1 MAYALSLV
9 GRALVTAST
18 ESSRT
23 SNLADVCRHRPD
35 GGLGH
40 AGEMSVEMRWRAA
53 FGIVGN
59 IIAAI
64 YDGSA
69 VSRSALFGR
78 LSLAPGSEKCVVKCG
93 AFT

>member
-9 GRALVTAST
+9 GRALVAAST
-18 ESSRT
+18 ESSST
-23 SNLADVCRHRPD
+23 SNLADVCRHRPG

-69 VSRSALFGR
+69 VSRSAFFGR
-78 LSLAPGSEKCVVKCG
+78 FSLAPGSEKCG

>member
-1 MAYALSLV
+1 
-9 GRALVTAST
+9 
-18 ESSRT
+18 
-23 SNLADVCRHRPD
+23 
-35 GGLGH
+35 
-40 AGEMSVEMRWRAA
+40 MSVEMRWRAA

>member
-23 SNLADVCRHRPD
+23 SNLADVCRRRPD
-35 GGLGH
+35 DGLGH

-64 YDGSA
+64 YDGS
-69 VSRSALFGR
+69 LR
-78 LSLAPGSEKCVVKCG
+78 LHLYVQLYEYVQGPKK
-93 AFT
+93 